1 MGEGGGM
8 IGELWKEH
16 YKETK
21 EKETKPTGSDQEWAP
36 LVEDAF

>member
-1 MGEGGGM
+1 MWEGEGT

-21 EKETKPTGSDQEWAP
+21 EKETKPTGSDQEWVPQA
-36 LVEDAF
+36 EDAY